1 MTGTFFGL
9 QIGKSGIYTQR
20 KAMEVTSHNI
30 ANANTDG
37 YSRQRA
43 VIESNR
49 PYMITSLHTPVVA
62 GQIGTGSVVAKIQQ
76 FRDEFIDAK
85 ITKETSTL
93 NYKSSADDLM
103 KQIEAII
110 NEPGTANLRSQ
121 LDKYWAAW
129 EDLANDASNT
139 ALRTN
144 LVEETNTLVATFQE
158 IDSQLRRLQGS
169 PTWCDQGSIEN
180 QIQVTVAEINSLAHT
195 IGNLNQQI
203 GRSETNVNV
212 ANDLRDQRQK
222 ALENLAELINVDFHY
237 DEKGFLT
244 VNCGNHTLVQNTFV
258 KELNIT
264 VKNRETMSTV
274 SGSSNYPEFS
284 DNTDVATAALI
295 HDGQQR
301 NITVTVGQLAQA
313 NSQYSFLTFH
323 PLTGPLSSFGITSGS
338 FNVNG
343 REFFLDA
350 DKTTMRDLAGM
361 LDSANLNLNASIN
374 ESGQLVLQA
383 SQTGKDYEIK
393 SSNGTSN
400 IFTVLNLQTDKVAQ
414 DARFSYGGKEYSS
427 SKNIVSDAIDGVQLF
442 LNGTGVA
449 NLDLRPVV
457 TSGKLKGLLEVRDG
471 SLQTAIDELNKL
483 AYTLV
488 VETNQVHRN
497 GYGLDRETGRNFFK
511 PLDYTDPNKP
521 WKNAIQNMAM
531 EDHIKNNLNTIA
543 AASGTIEHSSDRLR
557 TFNGPGDGSNAILM
571 AQLKHKNFFNDG
583 KSTFNDYY
591 NEMVTRTA
599 SLSKRYETEASY
611 SRSLMSQLDAKRQ
624 ELSGVSLDEELAN
637 LIRFQ
642 HAYNA
647 AARVITTVDQMLDKI
662 INGMI

>member
-9 QIGKSGIYTQR
+9 QIGKSGIFTQR

-30 ANANTDG
+30 ANANTEG

-43 VIESNR
+43 VIEANR
-49 PYMITSLHTPVVA
+49 PYMITSLHTPVVP
-62 GQIGTGSVVAKIQQ
+62 GQVGTGSVVAKIQQ

-93 NYKSSADDLM
+93 EYKNAADDLM

-110 NEPGTANLRSQ
+110 NEPGTATLRDQ

-139 ALRTN
+139 ALRRN
-144 LVEETNTLVATFQE
+144 LVEETNTLVSTFQE

-169 PTWCDQGSIEN
+169 PTWCSQGSIEN
-180 QIQVTVAEINSLAHT
+180 QIQDTVTEINSLAHT
-195 IGNLNQQI
+195 IANLNEQI

-222 ALENLAELINVDFHY
+222 ALEDLAELINVEFHY
-237 DEKGFLT
+237 DEKEFLT
-244 VNCGNHTLVQNTFV
+244 INCGNHTLVQNTFV

-264 VKNRETMSTV
+264 VKNKETMSTV
-274 SGSSNYPEFS
+274 SGSESYPEFS
-284 DNTDVATAALI
+284 DDTDVATAALI
-295 HDGQQR
+295 HDGAQR

-313 NSQYSFLTFH
+313 HSQYSFLTFH
-323 PLTGPLSSFGITSGS
+323 PLTGPLSDFGITSGS

-350 DKTTMRDLAGM
+350 ENTTMQDLAET
-361 LDSANLNLNASIN
+361 LDSANLNLDAFIN
-374 ESGQLVLQA
+374 ESGQLVLNA

-393 SSNGTSN
+393 TANGTSN
-400 IFTVLNLQTDKVAQ
+400 IFTVLNLQTNKEAQ
-414 DARFSYGGKEYSS
+414 DARFSFGGKEYSS

-442 LNGTGVA
+442 LKGTGVA
-449 NLDLRPVV
+449 NLDMRPVV
-457 TSGKLKGLLEVRDG
+457 TSGRLKGLLEVRDG
-471 SLQTAIDELNKL
+471 SLQTAIDEFNKL
-483 AYTLV
+483 AYTLA
-488 VETNQVHRN
+488 VETNQVHRV
-497 GYGLDRETGRNFFK
+497 GYGLDGETGRNFFK
-511 PLDYTDPNKP
+511 PLEYIDPNKP
-521 WKNAIQNMAM
+521 WKNAIQNLAM
-531 EDHIKNNLNTIA
+531 EDYIINDLTTIA
-543 AASGTIEHSSDRLR
+543 AAGGTIENPTDRLR
-557 TFNGPGDGSNAILM
+557 TFNGQGDGSNAIKIS
-571 AQLKHKNFFNDG
+571 QLKHTNFFNEG

-591 NEMVTRTA
+591 NEMVTETA
-599 SLSKRYETEASY
+599 ALSKRYETEASY
-611 SRSLMSQLDAKRQ
+611 SESLISQLDAKRQ

-637 LIRFQ
+637 LVRFQ

-647 AARVITTVDQMLDKI
+647 AAKVITIVDEMLDKV